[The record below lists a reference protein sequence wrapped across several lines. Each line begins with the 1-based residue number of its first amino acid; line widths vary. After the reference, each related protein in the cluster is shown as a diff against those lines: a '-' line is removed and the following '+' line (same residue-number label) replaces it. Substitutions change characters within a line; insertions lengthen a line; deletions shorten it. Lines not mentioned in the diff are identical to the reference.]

1 MERKIMRAIDLHTH
15 SNCSDGSYS
24 VKELIDYAHDKG
36 LSAIALTDHDTVA
49 GLDEGIAYTAGKY
62 PDMEFV
68 PGIEYSTVEEGKDV
82 HIVGLYINH
91 RDEAYQKK
99 LQEFK
104 DSRINRNIKM
114 CKKLTEEAGIPITYD
129 ELVEKNPGAVIT
141 RAHYAKLI
149 MEKGYVKSR
158 QEVFDRLIGD
168 NCPYFVPREKIL
180 PEQAIEHILQAGGVP
195 ILAHP
200 ILYRMSDER
209 LENLV
214 KRLKA
219 AGLMGLEAI
228 YSTYEPREERDM
240 KALAGKYDL
249 LVSGG
254 SDFHG
259 ANKKDIDL
267 AVGRGKLFVPEE
279 LLAPIKMAA
288 GKK

>member
-1 MERKIMRAIDLHTH
+1 MRAIDLHTH

-279 LLAPIKMAA
+279 LLPPIKMAA